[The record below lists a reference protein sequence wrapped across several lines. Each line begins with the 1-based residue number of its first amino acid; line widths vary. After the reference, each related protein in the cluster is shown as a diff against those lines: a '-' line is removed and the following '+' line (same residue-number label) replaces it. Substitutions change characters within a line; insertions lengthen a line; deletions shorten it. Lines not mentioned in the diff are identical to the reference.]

1 MKSSSQRS
9 GSTFLTNLL
18 WFFSIFV
25 FINAFNFQHNPPSG
39 WDNQFLPNLNGRII
53 SDMEFTDSLT
63 GYATGYIFSGPNYIL
78 KSTNSGLNWVVID
91 SLVSWLTHIKFVNK
105 EIGYVCG
112 ARMYKTTNSG
122 TSWIQMNLPG
132 EAGAIDMSVINEDT
146 IWITDDEALTGGIF
160 LTTNGGAS
168 WTRKYYGG
176 GFTNPDR
183 IHFVN
188 PGLGFASMSNLLRT
202 TDGGNTWNNLQPERG
217 FTDIHF
223 ADTLK
228 GWKVSMGAIRFTS
241 DAGTSWV
248 QQTVPPTGDTIS
260 SNGISRISDPAKNGT
275 IYAVGPRAFYFIP
288 NLRGLIFKTTNFGN
302 SWGYQLP
309 DTSLIRFSNYDFVSF
324 IDKYKG
330 WAYKKITGGIF
341 TRSGGDTTIYTGIK
355 ELTSQIPENNMLLQN
370 FPNPFNPKTNIRF
383 EVMTKER
390 VSMSVYNVSGKLVSL
405 LTDDELQSGSYETLF
420 DGSSLSS
427 GIYFCVM
434 QAGSFRETIT
444 MVLVK

>member
-1 MKSSSQRS
+1 MDYS
-9 GSTFLTNLL
+9 
-18 WFFSIFV
+18 
-25 FINAFNFQHNPPSG
+25 
-39 WDNQFLPNLNGRII
+39 
-53 SDMEFTDSLT
+53 DSLFSNLTEIEFLDRNT
-63 GYATGYIFSGPNYIL
+63 GFI
-78 KSTNSGLNWVVID
+78 
-91 SLVSWLTHIKFVNK
+91 
-105 EIGYVCG
+105 CG
-112 ARMYKTTNSG
+112 GNLYKTTNSG
-122 TSWIQMNLPG
+122 AEWKFVNMPMFGISEN
-132 EAGAIDMSVINEDT
+132 DMDIISEDT
-146 IWITDDEALTGGIF
+146 IWLTNRGDLDGGIF
-160 LTTNGGAS
+160 LTTDGGAS

-202 TDGGNTWNNLQPERG
+202 TDGGNTWNNLQPELG

-223 ADTLK
+223 ADSLK
-228 GWKVSMGAIRFTS
+228 GWKVSIGAIRFTS
-241 DAGTSWV
+241 EAGTSWV

-260 SNGISRISDPAKNGT
+260 NNGISRISDPAKNGT

-390 VSMSVYNVSGKLVSL
+390 VSMSVYNTSGKLVSL
-405 LTDDELQSGSYETLF
+405 LADDELQSGSYETLF